1 MKPLAFAC
9 VLLFITTSFLLT
21 ACGGNQEKKTTSADS
36 MTNVTTT
43 TDTANP
49 TIVTTP
55 TDMMVVRHKISKFAK
70 FESSYDAHDSLRLA
84 NGLNTYVIGRGVAD
98 SNTVLVALKVDDI
111 AKAKAF
117 SKDASLKKAM
127 QQAGVVGAP
136 TITFTTLLYQDTA
149 TPGSDLRSM
158 ANFKVKNW
166 DNWRKAFESPNGGRI
181 DNGLKLRVYGH
192 DVDDNQEVR
201 LVNAVLDSAKAVAFW
216 KSDQMKQIK
225 TESGVVGEIE
235 RFIYRVVK
243 KY

>member
-1 MKPLAFAC
+1 MLIDDDADDNFFHEREIKKYSSDTIVIIKNKGLEALAFLKSNKDKQRHPDLIFLDINMPGMNGWQFLQEYDNLDKELQCMA
-9 VLLFITTSFLLT
+9 VVIMLTTS
-21 ACGGNQEKKTTSADS
+21 Q
-36 MTNVTTT
+36 
-43 TDTANP
+43 NP
-49 TIVTTP
+49 
-55 TDMMVVRHKISKFAK
+55 
-70 FESSYDAHDSLRLA
+70 
-84 NGLNTYVIGRGVAD
+84 
-98 SNTVLVALKVDDI
+98 DDI

-127 QQAGVVGAP
+127 QQAGVLGAP

-225 TESGVVGEIE
+225 AESGVVGEIE